1 MIERKIN
8 RRSENKQITNNSL
21 TAYQKALI
29 NANFKNTLKYTEN
42 IQKIKILKLKTKLTD
57 KRKPFTLIPLLP
69 ISKNNIGKAFFE
81 ITNKYCKQSKTLG
94 KILNKNSC
102 KPSYSCMGNIK
113 VLIQKHNKKVL
124 CKTNKSEEEKK
135 SLQ

>member
-42 IQKIKILKLKTKLTD
+42 KKTQTK
-57 KRKPFTLIPLLP
+57 K
-69 ISKNNIGKAFFE
+69 KNNRQK
-81 ITNKYCKQSKTLG
+81 KT
-94 KILNKNSC
+94 IYFN
-102 KPSYSCMGNIK
+102 PSSAN
-113 VLIQKHNKKVL
+113 Q
-124 CKTNKSEEEKK
+124 
-135 SLQ
+135 